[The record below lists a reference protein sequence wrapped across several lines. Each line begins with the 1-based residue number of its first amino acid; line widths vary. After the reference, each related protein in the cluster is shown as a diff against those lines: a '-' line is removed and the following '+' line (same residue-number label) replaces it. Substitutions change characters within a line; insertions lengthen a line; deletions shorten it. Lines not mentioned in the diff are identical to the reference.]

1 LPEFP
6 SDEPLTTK
14 AEIIL
19 AGLIG
24 MACLGHADAAPEPE
38 TRYLAF
44 QIFTPSVP
52 MRKTLRP

>member
-1 LPEFP
+1 
-6 SDEPLTTK
+6 LTTK